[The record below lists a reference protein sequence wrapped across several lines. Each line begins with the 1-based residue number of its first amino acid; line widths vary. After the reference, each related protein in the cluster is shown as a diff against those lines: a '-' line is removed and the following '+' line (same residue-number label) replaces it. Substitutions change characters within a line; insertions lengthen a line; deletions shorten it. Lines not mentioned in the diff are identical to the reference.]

1 MVNYELAQVTSH
13 SIHKIHKIHKNT
25 QSTPKYPRKRIKIL
39 CECITGKES
48 GSHYSKNVLY
58 NGDQKWLLVLKNG
71 MYDERGIFSIALH
84 TLSNF

>member
-1 MVNYELAQVTSH
+1 MNWLKLQVTA
-13 SIHKIHKIHKNT
+13 SIKYIRYTKIHKVHQNT
-25 QSTPKYPRKRIKIL
+25 QKKRIKIL

-71 MYDERGIFSIALH
+71 MHDERGIFSIALH